1 MNDWDRDNLNF
12 LMNASKE
19 TLEEW
24 HFYADA
30 DDYKYA
36 LELLRA
42 ARTELAIQELALVDD
57 EAVGDITEAQAV
69 LARFRL

>member
-1 MNDWDRDNLNF
+1 MNDWDRDNFNF

-36 LELLRA
+36 LELLQT
-42 ARTELAIQELALVDD
+42 ARNELAMKELAIIDD
-57 EAVGDITEAQAV
+57 EAVEDLSQAQGI
-69 LARFRL
+69 LRGFQL

>member
-1 MNDWDRDNLNF
+1 MNDWDRDNFNF

-36 LELLRA
+36 LELLQT
-42 ARTELAIQELALVDD
+42 ARTELAMKELTIIDD
-57 EAVGDITEAQAV
+57 EAVEDLSQAQGI
-69 LARFRL
+69 LRGFQL

>member
-1 MNDWDRDNLNF
+1 MNNWDRDNLNF

-24 HFYADA
+24 HHYADA

-36 LELLRA
+36 LELLQA
-42 ARTELAIQELALVDD
+42 ARTELAMKELALVDD
-57 EAVGDITEAQAV
+57 QAVEDMTEACSV